1 MLYYLKLLNLFQKQT
16 LHKIS
21 KKDDDVSQDPYKTD
35 CMNGQKEER
44 HDKEN
49 RKVDHNEHMPSN
61 SEMKLTGSVLT
72 SPDKKPALDE
82 NRSTLSITISSAKT
96 QKHDVEKKNGKHF
109 VQEIIKEKNEQSSM
123 PDKKLEVGDLEIS
136 KSNSENTQNENV
148 KKLSEKN
155 HQHSQM
161 ISSSKKIVP
170 CKESDLETMGEECNK
185 SNSINE
191 SDCGLSDVSSLNKN
205 PVKDDEVVVDIKY
218 KLAVDGKPKSTIEE
232 KSNKVAIW
240 IIFITL
246 LFYQ

>member
-16 LHKIS
+16 LLKIS
-21 KKDDDVSQDPYKTD
+21 KKDDVSRDPDKTD

-44 HDKEN
+44 HDKES
-49 RKVDHNEHMPSN
+49 RKVDHNEHIPPN
-61 SEMKLTGSVLT
+61 SETKLTKSVLT

-82 NRSTLSITISSAKT
+82 NRSTLNITLSSAKM

-109 VQEIIKEKNEQSSM
+109 VQEIIKEKNEQLSM
-123 PDKKLEVGDLEIS
+123 SNKNLEVGDLEIS
-136 KSNSENTQNENV
+136 KSNSETTQNENV
-148 KKLSEKN
+148 KNLSETN
-155 HQHSQM
+155 QQYSQM
-161 ISSSKKIVP
+161 ISSSKKSVP

-185 SNSINE
+185 SRSINE
-191 SDCGLSDVSSLNKN
+191 SNCGLSDVCSLNKN
-205 PVKDDEVVVDIKY
+205 PVEHDDVVVDIKY
-218 KLAVDGKPKSTIEE
+218 KLAVDVKPKSTILEE